1 MKIKIKMKARKKE
14 ERKSKKKIKM
24 KTRKK
29 EERTK
34 SSAGWL
40 FPIEEKDG
48 VKEGV
53 ENHHATLHI
62 SRVIHPRDIVL
73 AEASSIEE
81 IGGVGNVVH
90 YWNKIKLK

>member
-1 MKIKIKMKARKKE
+1 
-14 ERKSKKKIKM
+14 M

-29 EERTK
+29 RTK
-34 SSAGWL
+34 SSAGGL
-40 FPIEEKDG
+40 LLIEEKDG

-90 YWNKIKLK
+90 YWKKKEKWKKRKEK